1 MSAGGARGARLV
13 LVGAGHG
20 HLGLLLRA
28 RRLRAEGFRVTLV
41 SPAIFR
47 YSGLAS
53 GVLSGRFAPS
63 DDEIDVGAIARRQ
76 GVEHLPV
83 EAASVDRVARR
94 VRLADGRL
102 IGFDLLSLNVGSTVE
117 RGAFGDEAA
126 GVWSAKPLGSL
137 FRLREQVEAD
147 IARSGMAPRILVAG
161 AGQTGLE
168 TAAALAGLARRWGV
182 RPDVAVVG
190 DPHAGGPGG
199 GGPAGWRRLHAH
211 LAAADIRIADG
222 RVVAWDGRSAQLAS
236 GRRLGARH
244 LVLATGLVAHP
255 LVAGLGLPVD
265 PDGRLIVDVTLRAPG
280 DRRVFAVGDCAV
292 IDGDWRPAVGVFG
305 VRAALALAHNLAAAY
320 GAAPPRRFRP
330 QRRWLSI
337 MDLGDGFGFA
347 TRGGRWRLGR
357 DMLWL
362 KTALDRAFLQRLRAA
377 A

>member
-1 MSAGGARGARLV
+1 MSPGATRGARLV
-13 LVGAGHG
+13 LLGAGHG
-20 HLGLLLRA
+20 HLGLLLKS
-28 RRLRAEGFRVTLV
+28 RRLRAQGFRVTLA
-41 SPAIFR
+41 SPPIFR

-63 DDEIDVGAIARRQ
+63 DDEIDVGAFARRH

-83 EAASVDRVARR
+83 EAVSVDRAARR
-94 VRLADGRL
+94 VQLADGRL
-102 IGFDLLSLNVGSTVE
+102 VGFDLLSLNVGSAVE

-126 GVWSAKPLGSL
+126 GVWSAKPLDSL

-147 IARSGMAPRILVAG
+147 IALSGVAPRILVAG

-190 DPHAGGPGG
+190 DPHAGGSGG
-199 GGPAGWRRLHAH
+199 GGSGGWRSLHAH
-211 LAAADIRIADG
+211 LASAAIRITDG

-236 GRRLGARH
+236 GRCLGARH

-255 LVAGLGLPVD
+255 LVARLGLPVD
-265 PDGRLIVDVTLRAPG
+265 PDGRLIVDATLRTPR

-292 IDGDWRPAVGVFG
+292 IDRDWRPAVGVFG
-305 VRAALALAHNLAAAY
+305 VRAAPVLAHNLAAAY
-320 GAAPPRRFRP
+320 GAVPLRPFRP

-347 TRGGRWRLGR
+347 TRGDRWRLGR

-362 KTALDRAFLQRLRAA
+362 KTALDRAFLRRLRAND
-377 A
+377 